1 MYLYVLYTYSIAA
14 LILTE
19 CVVGAFLWKNPA
31 RTAPAL
37 IDTGSIQSMQAG
49 KIDGYLL
56 AVFFIK
62 DQLNRDLTLVVI
74 DLHLL

>member
-1 MYLYVLYTYSIAA
+1 MHLYVLYTHKIAA

-19 CVVGAFLWKNPA
+19 YMAGAFLWKNPA
-31 RTAPAL
+31 KIGLTL
-37 IDTGSIQSMQAG
+37 TGTGSIQSMQTG

-62 DQLNRDLTLVVI
+62 DQLNGDFTSVI
-74 DLHLL
+74 PDLHLL

>member
-19 CVVGAFLWKNPA
+19 CVIGAFLWKNPA

-37 IDTGSIQSMQAG
+37 IDTGSTQSMQAG

-62 DQLNRDLTLVVI
+62 DQLNGDFTPVI
-74 DLHLL
+74 LDLHLL